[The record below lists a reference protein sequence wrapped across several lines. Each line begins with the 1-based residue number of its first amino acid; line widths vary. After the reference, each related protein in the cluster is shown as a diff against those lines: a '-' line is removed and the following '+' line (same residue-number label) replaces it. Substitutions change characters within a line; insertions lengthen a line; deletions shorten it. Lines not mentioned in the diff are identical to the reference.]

1 MKQIKKI
8 AITLVGGF
16 LLLIGLLFII
26 LPGPAIIVL
35 PLALILLSK
44 EYPIAKVWLKKF
56 QRYSRK
62 SAEKLDKFF
71 TKNK

>member
-1 MKQIKKI
+1 MMKQVKKI
-8 AITLVGGF
+8 AITLVGGG

-26 LPGPAIIVL
+26 LPGPAIIVI

-44 EYPIAKVWLKKF
+44 EYPIAKIWLRKF

-62 SAEKLDKFF
+62 SAQKLDSFF
-71 TKNK
+71 ARK